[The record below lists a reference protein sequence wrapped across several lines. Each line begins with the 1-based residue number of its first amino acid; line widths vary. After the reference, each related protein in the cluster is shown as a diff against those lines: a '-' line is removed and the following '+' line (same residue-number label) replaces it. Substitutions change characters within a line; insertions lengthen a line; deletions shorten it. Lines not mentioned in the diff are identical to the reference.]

1 MSFFDDLKKM
11 ATDFLA
17 SPQGQGAVAAA
28 SEHITQMDPQQLAGH
43 LQDSLGSMDAEK
55 VTALGQQLLQTF
67 TSHQAYQG
75 DGAQAA
81 QAAGTTAEAVTSG
94 APAAVS
100 SLIAYAQAHPEILQ
114 AATTAFMQRNPSA
127 LQQLAP
133 GLLSGLM
140 AKLGINPEQAQP
152 PS

>member
-67 TSHQAYQG
+67 TSHQAYQVTARKRTG
-75 DGAQAA
+75 GRHDGRSRDQRRARRGLVPDRLRA
-81 QAAGTTAEAVTSG
+81 G
-94 APAAVS
+94 APRES
-100 SLIAYAQAHPEILQ
+100 CKRP
-114 AATTAFMQRNPSA
+114 QRLSCSA
-127 LQQLAP
+127 
-133 GLLSGLM
+133 
-140 AKLGINPEQAQP
+140 I
-152 PS
+152 